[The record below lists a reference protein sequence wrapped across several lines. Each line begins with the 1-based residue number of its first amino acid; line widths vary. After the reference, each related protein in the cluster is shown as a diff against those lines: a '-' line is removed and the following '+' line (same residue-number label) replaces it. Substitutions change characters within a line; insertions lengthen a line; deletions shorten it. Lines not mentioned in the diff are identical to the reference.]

1 VVTVLPVDWMGE
13 SDLLRAAT
21 AVACGAGHPVAGALL
36 READARIVSV
46 VEARNCERSP
56 CGGAAGVVSG
66 SRILLGGPE
75 WLLSHGIDL
84 TEAGAVP
91 LRDGVLFVSTDGR
104 FAGTIAV
111 AA

>member
-1 VVTVLPVDWMGE
+1 
-13 SDLLRAAT
+13 
-21 AVACGAGHPVAGALL
+21 
-36 READARIVSV
+36 
-46 VEARNCERSP
+46 
-56 CGGAAGVVSG
+56 
-66 SRILLGGPE
+66 
-75 WLLSHGIDL
+75 LLSNGVDL